1 MARIQKSMPAKE
13 MALRTL
19 LYFVVS
25 VICIVILYPYFVM
38 VCTALKSRAE
48 IFSVNGTVL
57 PQEALWSN
65 FTDIWQKAPMAQYM
79 LNSLMIAGGS
89 TLIAMLCGIP
99 AAYALARMKFKGQT
113 AFLGFIIVS
122 QMFAPVVLLIGIY
135 KVMQSL
141 ALTNSVIGLIFINAA
156 FNQAFTIWLLRG
168 TFLSIS
174 AEMEQAATI
183 DGCNRIQAMFK
194 ILLPVAAPGIVT
206 TLIFIFI
213 NAWNE
218 YTVALCLISTDTLK
232 PLTVGI
238 NIFNGYNIIEWQYLF
253 AASIFAII
261 PVVIMFMSISAEME
275 QAATI
280 DGCNRIQAMFKVLLP
295 MAAPGIV
302 TTLIF
307 IFINAW
313 NEYTVALCLI
323 STDTLKP
330 LTVGINIFNGYN
342 IIEWQYLFAGSIFA
356 IIPVVIM
363 FMSIEKNLTEGL
375 TSGGVKG

>member
-1 MARIQKSMPAKE
+1 MKKVLTPRQILSRAV
-13 MALRTL
+13 
-19 LYFVVS
+19 LYLVIS
-25 VICIVILYPYFVM
+25 LICIFILYPYFVM
-38 VCTALKSRAE
+38 LCTALKSRAE
-48 IFSVNGTVL
+48 IFAMDGTVL
-57 PQEALWSN
+57 PKDPQWTNL
-65 FTDIWQKAPMAQYM
+65 TDVWKLAPMGQYM
-79 LNSLMIAGGS
+79 FNSLLIAFGS
-89 TLIAMLCGIP
+89 SLIAMVCGIP

-135 KVMQSL
+135 KVMASFNMS
-141 ALTNSVIGLIFINAA
+141 NSILGLIFINAA

-183 DGCNRIQAMFK
+183 DGCNRMQA
-194 ILLPVAAPGIVT
+194 L
-206 TLIFIFI
+206 
-213 NAWNE
+213 
-218 YTVALCLISTDTLK
+218 
-232 PLTVGI
+232 
-238 NIFNGYNIIEWQYLF
+238 
-253 AASIFAII
+253 
-261 PVVIMFMSISAEME
+261 
-275 QAATI
+275 
-280 DGCNRIQAMFKVLLP
+280 FKVLLP

-342 IIEWQYLFAGSIFA
+342 MIEWQYLFASSIFA

-363 FMSIEKNLTEGL
+363 FMSIEKNLTTGL
-375 TSGGVKG
+375 TAGGVKG